1 MSVKG
6 VSGMKEIKEAD
17 DIDADKYVSNEIPM
31 TKREKERFIL
41 EAKALR
47 QNLQSDNFVSPKV
60 YQQAIRSREKDLSV
74 RKIAFLRPNST
85 DEC

>member
-1 MSVKG
+1 
-6 VSGMKEIKEAD
+6 MKEIKEAY

-47 QNLQSDNFVSPKV
+47 QNLLRRKKQVANK
-60 YQQAIRSREKDLSV
+60 QAKGGRS
-74 RKIAFLRPNST
+74 
-85 DEC
+85 